1 MNKIGGDCL
10 KKNFILGFFLCL
22 IILASIQLSKS
33 TLIENALTDE
43 FFSSNTILRI
53 EEINKTNFTETNTSL
68 EKQQEMK
75 ELLKGQKLSILEK
88 SFDPLKAEYRI
99 VSTSNPNDQIYIF
112 VEENVIVFPHK
123 SSRGYKIKNN
133 HELIREIDFLL
144 K

>member
-1 MNKIGGDCL
+1 M

-22 IILASIQLSKS
+22 IVLASIQLSKS

-68 EKQQEMK
+68 EKQKAMK

-123 SSRGYKIKNN
+123 SSRGYSIKNN
-133 HELIREIDFLL
+133 HELIREVDFLL

>member
-1 MNKIGGDCL
+1 M

-22 IILASIQLSKS
+22 IVLASIQLSKS

-43 FFSSNTILRI
+43 FFSSDTILRI
-53 EEINKTNFTETNTSL
+53 EEINKTNFTATNTSL
-68 EKQQEMK
+68 EKQQAMK

>member
-22 IILASIQLSKS
+22 IVLASIQLSKS

-43 FFSSNTILRI
+43 FFSSDTILRI
-53 EEINKTNFTETNTSL
+53 EEINKTNFTETNTSF

-75 ELLKGQKLSILEK
+75 ALLKGQKLSILEK
-88 SFDPLKAEYRI
+88 SFDPLKAQYRI

-123 SSRGYKIKNN
+123 SSRGYSIKNN
-133 HELIREIDFLL
+133 HVLLREINFLL

>member
-1 MNKIGGDCL
+1 M

-22 IILASIQLSKS
+22 IVLASIQLSKS

-53 EEINKTNFTETNTSL
+53 EEINNTNFTEINTSL

-75 ELLKGQKLSILEK
+75 ELLKGQKLSIMEK

-123 SSRGYKIKNN
+123 SSRGYSIKNN
-133 HELIREIDFLL
+133 DELIREVDFLL

>member
-1 MNKIGGDCL
+1 M

-22 IILASIQLSKS
+22 IVLASIQLSKS

-43 FFSSNTILRI
+43 FFSSDTILRI

-75 ELLKGQKLSILEK
+75 ALLKGQKLSILEK

-123 SSRGYKIKNN
+123 SSRGYSIKNN
-133 HELIREIDFLL
+133 HELIREVDFLL

>member
-1 MNKIGGDCL
+1 M

-22 IILASIQLSKS
+22 IVLASIQLSKS

-53 EEINKTNFTETNTSL
+53 EEINNTNFTETNTSL

-123 SSRGYKIKNN
+123 SSRGYSIKNN
-133 HELIREIDFLL
+133 HELIREVDFLL

>member
-1 MNKIGGDCL
+1 M

-22 IILASIQLSKS
+22 IVLASIQLSKS

-75 ELLKGQKLSILEK
+75 ELL
-88 SFDPLKAEYRI
+88 
-99 VSTSNPNDQIYIF
+99 
-112 VEENVIVFPHK
+112 
-123 SSRGYKIKNN
+123 
-133 HELIREIDFLL
+133 
-144 K
+144 